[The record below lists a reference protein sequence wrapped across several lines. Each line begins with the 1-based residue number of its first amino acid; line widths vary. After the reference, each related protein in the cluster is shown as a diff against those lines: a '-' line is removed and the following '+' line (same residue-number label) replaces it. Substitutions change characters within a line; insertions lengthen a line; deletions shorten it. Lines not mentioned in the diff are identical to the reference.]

1 MLHCLLLVHRA
12 EFLTWTT
19 RPLMISLLLPCPPA
33 SPCWQSSTWA
43 SCCSLC
49 ICSSLFSTAAI
60 NTQEKKQF
68 GGERIYFILQIIVRH
83 EGNSGRNWNR
93 DQGGMLLTG
102 TLQSLPSAFLFQSRL
117 ICLGMV
123 LPRVGCALQYQ
134 SSRVSNDI
142 PYSRVHRQ
150 ICFCSGELLNRCP
163 FVSAVSG

>member
-1 MLHCLLLVHRA
+1 MHHCLLLVHRA
-12 EFLTWTT
+12 ELLTWPT

-49 ICSSLFSTAAI
+49 ICSSLLSTAAI
-60 NTQEKKQF
+60 NIQEKKQF
-68 GGERIYFILQIIVRH
+68 GGEGFISSCRLSSVMKGIQAGT
-83 EGNSGRNWNR
+83 ER

-102 TLQSLPSAFLFQSRL
+102 ALQSLPSAFLFQSRL

-123 LPRVGCALQYQ
+123 LPTVSCALQYQ

-150 ICFCSGELLNRCP
+150 ICFCSGKLLNRCP
-163 FVSAVSG
+163 FVSAVSS